1 MLRDGRLNMKVV
13 DNFML
18 CIIVE
23 CFILLNIFINFSI
36 CKFISIDIRFIFKSF
51 LNVSK
56 VKLFWYI

>member
-36 CKFISIDIRFIFKSF
+36 YKFISIDIRFI
-51 LNVSK
+51 LYLK
-56 VKLFWYI
+56 VF